1 MKSLSC
7 MKYKEMF
14 PLSPAFIQMNVT
26 TFSWNDYTH
35 LNKRGAIIIHKS
47 KTNRQHNGQKIPKGQ
62 SESINRRRTDNTM
75 ARLPLWYLL
84 AIVLSVRL
92 RFMDSDCPFGIFNL
106 FLLLTMLN
114 VGHIYGLKLDFLSVL
129 SRAPQ

>member
-35 LNKRGAIIIHKS
+35 LNKRV
-47 KTNRQHNGQKIPKGQ
+47 TNKRKGQ
-62 SESINRRRTDNTM
+62 IQQGYRPYVYYLTD
-75 ARLPLWYLL
+75 LL
-84 AIVLSVRL
+84 I
-92 RFMDSDCPFGIFNL
+92 
-106 FLLLTMLN
+106 
-114 VGHIYGLKLDFLSVL
+114 
-129 SRAPQ
+129 